1 LERNSNCSPCRDD
14 NSHCCAKKVCRE
26 REPEPERE
34 AEQPV
39 YEPEFEP
46 LEDADAT
53 DDEHGSV
60 VVPEVE
66 DDDAMSQS
74 LLRTTIRTT
83 AILTRLLLT
92 TWTPKTRAN
101 ARVRNHAKCAIFA
114 GLAYPPDA
122 SATFLP
128 RPPPR
133 GLIKRDASDR
143 LTLTKE

>member
-1 LERNSNCSPCRDD
+1 LERNSNCSPCHDD

-39 YEPEFEP
+39 YEPEFVP

-66 DDDAMSQS
+66 DDDVHEPVLIEDNDQNDGD
-74 LLRTTIRTT
+74 LDEIVTDD
-83 AILTRLLLT
+83 
-92 TWTPKTRAN
+92 
-101 ARVRNHAKCAIFA
+101 V
-114 GLAYPPDA
+114 DA
-122 SATFLP
+122 EDES
-128 RPPPR
+128 
-133 GLIKRDASDR
+133 
-143 LTLTKE
+143 